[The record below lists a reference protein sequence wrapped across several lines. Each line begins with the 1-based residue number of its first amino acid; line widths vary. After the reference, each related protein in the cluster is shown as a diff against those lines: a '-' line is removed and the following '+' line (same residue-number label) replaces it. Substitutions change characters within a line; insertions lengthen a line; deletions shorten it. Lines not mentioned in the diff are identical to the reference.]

1 MQQIIDEV
9 LKAEKNAD
17 KIIQETRRSVTELK
31 KRIESENSQ
40 KISMAQN
47 EAQKLVQNSIA
58 MAKIEAEEAYKLAM
72 KQIEEKNAD
81 FMNTIEKNYDITI
94 DTIMNLITSPEYT
107 RE

>member
-9 LKAEKNAD
+9 LKAEKNAE
-17 KIIQETRRSVTELK
+17 KIIQEARRSVTELK

-40 KISMAQN
+40 KISMTQN

-58 MAKIEAEEAYKLAM
+58 KAKIEAEEAYKLAM

-81 FMNTIEKNYDITI
+81 FMNNIEKNFDITI
-94 DTIMNLITSPEYT
+94 DTIMNLITTPEYT

>member
-9 LKAEKNAD
+9 LKAEKNAEM
-17 KIIQETRRSVTELK
+17 IIQETRRSLTELK

-40 KISMAQN
+40 KISIAQN
-47 EAQKLVQNSIA
+47 EAQKLVQDAIA
-58 MAKIEAEEAYKLAM
+58 KARKDAEEEYKLAM

-81 FMNTIEKNYDITI
+81 FMNNIKKNFDITI
-94 DTIMNLITSPEYT
+94 DTIINIITTPEYM